1 LKLVD
6 APIAVI
12 DSGIG
17 GLTVARA
24 IHAAMPH
31 EQIVYFGDTARLPY
45 GAKSP
50 TTIAG
55 FVRQI
60 LHWLRPMR
68 CKHVVLGCNT
78 ATALAL
84 PIIRAEF
91 SGLSISGVIDPGAKA
106 AIVAAGALETPSIGV
121 IATEATIKSR
131 AYEKA
136 IGRRRHHARVLLK
149 ATPLLVPMIEEGRS
163 ADDPLV
169 ALALRQYLHPLIE
182 RKIDVLILGCTHY
195 PLIKP
200 AIQRILPTGTAVI
213 DSAEMCAQDVEHRL
227 TRLHLLRPMIKTQ
240 AHWLSPVVTDDAERF
255 QTLASRFLG
264 EPVPTPHCVSVDE
277 LYTESDLSLRQYVK
291 SA

>member
-1 LKLVD
+1 MAD

-24 IHAAMPH
+24 IHLAMPH

-50 TTIAG
+50 RTIAG
-55 FVRQI
+55 FIRQI
-60 LHWLRPMR
+60 LCWLRPAR
-68 CKHVVLGCNT
+68 CKHVVLACNT

-84 PIIRAEF
+84 PLIRSEF
-91 SGLSISGVIDPGAKA
+91 TDLTISGVIDPGAKA
-106 AIVAAGALETPSIGV
+106 SIVAAGSLDMPTIGV

-131 AYEKA
+131 AYERA

-149 ATPLLVPMIEEGRS
+149 STPLLVPMIEEGR
-163 ADDPLV
+163 DCNDPLV
-169 ALALRQYLHPLIE
+169 TLALRQYLHPLIE
-182 RKIDVLILGCTHY
+182 RRIDVLILGCTHY

-200 AIQRILPTGTAVI
+200 AIQKILTSSVPVI
-213 DSAEMCAQDVEHRL
+213 DSAQMCAQDVERRL
-227 TRLHLLRPMIKTQ
+227 IRAHLLRPMNTTRE
-240 AHWLSPVVTDDAERF
+240 HWLSPIVTDDAERF
-255 QTLASRFLG
+255 QSLASRFLG
-264 EPVPTPHCVSVDE
+264 EPVPRPHCVSVDE
-277 LYTESDLSLRQYVK
+277 LYAASGTALQRYIK